1 MKTTTIMLAVLMGTM
16 VLQTNSQAQIKVTGL
31 RCEFRTDPISV
42 DVAKPRLSWIIESKD
57 RGMKQTAYE
66 LLVASS
72 KELLDKNKGD
82 LWETG
87 KVSGDR
93 SIHISYDGKALS
105 SRDNCFWKVRI
116 WDNHG
121 HESAYSKP
129 ALWQM
134 GLLSKSDWKAQWIGL
149 QADTSLDLRPAPY
162 VRKEFVV
169 NKPVR
174 RAQLYVTAR
183 GMFVAS
189 LNGSRIGNEMLS
201 PEWSDY
207 YKRIQ
212 YMTYDV
218 TDQVKGGTNCLGV
231 IIGDGWFRGFV
242 GFLKFPNNYGKQTST
257 LLQLHLEFA
266 DGTEQ
271 VVCSDASWKGTYGAL
286 SYSDLL
292 MGERYDAQ
300 KEPEGWNT
308 SGYNDSRWQ
317 NVIVMPEPTA
327 QLVALPTE
335 PVRVMHILK
344 AKKVTEPKKGTFVF
358 DLGQNIA
365 GYCLLK
371 VKGPAGTE
379 VTLRHAEVLNPD
391 GTIYTENLRRAKATD
406 VYVLK
411 GGRDEVFEPHF
422 TFHGFR
428 YVEVTGYPGKPTL
441 NAIRGCAIN
450 TDLPSAG
457 SFTCSDPTVNQ
468 LQSNIL
474 WSQRCNFISIPT
486 DCPQRDERLGWMG
499 DAQIF
504 VRTASFNMDVSS
516 FMTKWMCDVEDAQ
529 SPEGAF
535 KDTSPYIQGNGTD
548 GAPGWGDAGVIVPWY
563 MYRCYGDTRIIER
576 HYDAMN
582 RWMKYMADSNADHVR
597 NKLRNN
603 DYGDWLSIDAETPK
617 DLLATAFWAYDAKLM
632 ADMAQ
637 AIGRSDDQRSYL
649 ELMNVIKAVFQKK
662 YISSDGHVFGET
674 QTGYVLCLAFDL
686 MPEIL
691 RERAAQYLVD
701 DIKKRNNH
709 LSTGFIGVKYLNPVL
724 SDNGYLDV
732 AYKLLFNKTFPS
744 WGYPIL
750 QGATTIWERWDG
762 WTKEK
767 GFQDAGMNS
776 FNHYSMGSVGEWLYR
791 YVGGID
797 LDGNAVAYKKIAIH
811 PRPNRGLTFAKAEYV
826 SIYGPIRSE
835 WKQESG
841 KLSLNV
847 TIPPNTTATVFVPTS
862 DPKSVKENG
871 GTKASEG
878 VTFLR
883 NEAGCSVFEVGSG
896 TYKFESTWR

>member
-1 MKTTTIMLAVLMGTM
+1 MKTTTVMLAMIMGTM
-16 VLQTNSQAQIKVTGL
+16 PFQTGTQAQVKVTGL
-31 RCEFRTDPISV
+31 RCEYRTDPLSV
-42 DVAKPRLSWIIESKD
+42 DDAKPRLSWFLDSRE
-57 RGMKQTAYE
+57 RGVEQTAYE

-72 KELLDKNKGD
+72 KENLDNDKGD

-87 KVSGDR
+87 KVSGDQ
-93 SIHISYDGKALS
+93 SNQIVYSGKMLS
-105 SRDNCFWKVRI
+105 SRTTCFWKVRV

-121 HESAYSKP
+121 HQSAYSKP
-129 ALWQM
+129 GFWQM
-134 GLLSKSDWKAQWIGL
+134 GLLSKSDWKGEWIGL
-149 QADTSLDLRPAPY
+149 QADTGLDLRPAPY
-162 VRKEFVV
+162 VRKEFDIV
-169 NKPVR
+169 KPIR
-174 RAQLYVTAR
+174 RAQLYMTAR
-183 GMFVAS
+183 GLFIAS
-189 LNGSRIGNEMLS
+189 LNGRKIGNETLS
-201 PEWSDY
+201 PEWTDY
-207 YKRIQ
+207 AKRIQ

-218 TDQVKGGTNCLGV
+218 TNQIEKGKNCLGV

-242 GFLKFPNNYGKQTST
+242 GFSKIPNNYGTQTST

-271 VVCSDASWKGTYGAL
+271 VVCSDASWKGAYGAIA
-286 SYSDLL
+286 YSDLL
-292 MGERYDAQ
+292 MGEHYDAR
-300 KEPEGWNT
+300 KEPRGWNAP
-308 SGYNDSRWQ
+308 GFDDSKWQ
-317 NVIVMPEPTA
+317 NVAVMPEPVA

-335 PVRVMHILK
+335 PVRVTHVLK
-344 AKKVTEPKKGTFVF
+344 PKKVTEPRKGTFVF
-358 DLGQNIA
+358 DLGQNFA
-365 GYCLLK
+365 GYCLMK
-371 VKGPAGTE
+371 VKGAAGTE
-379 VTLRHAEVLNPD
+379 VRLRHAEVLNPD

-411 GGRDEVFEPHF
+411 GGSDEVFEPHF

-428 YVEVTGYPGKPTL
+428 YVEVTGYPGKPPVD
-441 NAIRGCAIN
+441 AIRGCAIN
-450 TDLPSAG
+450 TDLPAAG
-457 SFTCSDPTVNQ
+457 SFTCSDAIVDQ

-474 WSQRCNFISIPT
+474 WSQRGNFISIPT

-516 FMTKWMCDVEDAQ
+516 FMTKWMDDVEDAQ

-576 HYDAMN
+576 HFDAMK
-582 RWMKYMADSNADHVR
+582 RWMNYMAEANPDHIR
-597 NKLRNN
+597 NSRRNN

-617 DLLATAFWAYDAKLM
+617 DLLATAFWAHDAKLM
-632 ADMAQ
+632 SEMAR
-637 AIGRSDDQRSYL
+637 AIGRSEDERSYL
-649 ELMNVIKAVFQKK
+649 DLSGVLKDAFQKK
-662 YISSDGHVFGET
+662 YISADGHVFGET

-686 MPEIL
+686 MPDNL
-691 RERAAQYLVD
+691 RERAAQYLVEN
-701 DIKKRNNH
+701 IKKRNDH

-724 SDNGYLDV
+724 SDNGYLDM

-744 WGYPIL
+744 WEYPIL

-797 LDGNAVAYKKIAIH
+797 LDQNAVAYKKIIIH
-811 PRPNRGLTFAKAEYV
+811 PRPHSGLKFANAEYT
-826 SIYGPIRSE
+826 SIYGLIRSG
-835 WKQESG
+835 WKLAAG
-841 KLSLNV
+841 KIHLDV
-847 TIPPNTTATVFVPTS
+847 GIPPNTSALVYVPTS
-862 DPKSVKENG
+862 DPKTVRESGSTKMAGVK
-871 GTKASEG
+871 
-878 VTFLR
+878 FLKE
-883 NEAGCSVFEVGSG
+883 EAGCAVFEVGSG
-896 TYKFESTWR
+896 NYKFESMWK

>member
-1 MKTTTIMLAVLMGTM
+1 MKTTTITLVLLMGTTI
-16 VLQTNSQAQIKVTGL
+16 LQTLSHAQIKVTGL
-31 RCEFRTDPISV
+31 RCEFRSDPLSI
-42 DVAKPRLSWIIESKD
+42 DAARPRLSWIIESKD
-57 RGMKQTAYE
+57 HGVKQTAYE
-66 LLVASS
+66 LLVATSQG
-72 KELLDKNKGD
+72 LLDKDKGD
-82 LWETG
+82 LWESG
-87 KVSGDR
+87 KVPSDQ
-93 SIHISYDGKALS
+93 SIHIAYDGKTLLS
-105 SRDNCFWKVRI
+105 RTTCFWKVRI

-121 HESAYSKP
+121 HESAWSKP
-129 ALWQM
+129 SFWRM
-134 GLLSKSDWKAQWIGL
+134 GLLSKSDWKAEWIGL
-149 QADTSLDLRPAPY
+149 PSDTSLDLRPAPY
-162 VRKEFVV
+162 VRKEFGVT
-169 NKPVR
+169 KPIQ

-189 LNGSRIGNEMLS
+189 LNGRRIGNETLS

-207 YKRIQ
+207 SKRIQ
-212 YMTYDV
+212 YLTYDV
-218 TDQVKGGTNCLGV
+218 TNQVREGINCLGV

-242 GFLKFPNNYGKQTST
+242 GFSKFPNNYGKQTST
-257 LLQLHLEFA
+257 LLQLHIEFA

-271 VVCSDASWKGTYGAL
+271 LVCTDASWKGTYGAI

-300 KEPEGWNT
+300 KEPEGWT
-308 SGYNDSRWQ
+308 MSGFNDSRWQ
-317 NVIVMPEPTA
+317 NVVVMPGPTA

-335 PVRVMHILK
+335 PVRVTHIVK
-344 AKKVTEPKKGTFVF
+344 PKKVTEPKKGTFVF

-365 GYCLLK
+365 GYCMLK

-379 VTLRHAEVLNPD
+379 VTLRHAEVLSPD
-391 GTIYTENLRRAKATD
+391 GMIYTENLRRAKATD
-406 VYVLK
+406 VFILK
-411 GGRDEVFEPHF
+411 GSRDEVFEPHF

-428 YVEVTGYPGKPTL
+428 YVEVTGYPGKPPL
-441 NAIRGCAIN
+441 DAIRGCAIN
-450 TDLPSAG
+450 SDLPSAG
-457 SFTCSDPTVNQ
+457 SFTCSDPMVNQ

-474 WSQRCNFISIPT
+474 WSQRGNFVSVPT

-516 FMTKWMCDVEDAQ
+516 FMTKWMYDVEDAQ

-563 MYRCYGDTRIIER
+563 VYRCYGDTRIIER
-576 HYDAMN
+576 HYEAMK
-582 RWMKYMADSNADHVR
+582 RWMKYMADANPDYIR
-597 NKLRNN
+597 NNRRNN

-637 AIGRSDDQRSYL
+637 AIGRADDQRTYL
-649 ELMNVIKAVFQKK
+649 ALFNDIRTAFQKK
-662 YISSDGHVFGET
+662 YVSSDGHVFGET

-686 MPEIL
+686 MPENL
-691 RERAAQYLVD
+691 REKAALYLVENIRKRD
-701 DIKKRNNH
+701 DH

-724 SDNGYLDV
+724 SDNGYLDI

-797 LDGNAVAYKKIAIH
+797 LHPDAVAYKKIMIH
-811 PRPNRGLTFAKAEYV
+811 PRPNRGLKFANAEYA
-826 SIYGPIRSE
+826 SIYGLIRSS
-835 WKQESG
+835 WKLAQG
-841 KLSLNV
+841 KINLDV
-847 TIPPNTTATVFVPTS
+847 VIPTNTSAVVYVPTS
-862 DPKSVKENG
+862 DPKSVREL
-871 GTKASEG
+871 GTTTLADVKL
-878 VTFLR
+878 LR
-883 NEAGCSVFEVGSG
+883 EEAGCAVFEVGSG
-896 TYKFESTWR
+896 SYRFESTWK